1 MDAYQN
7 QHNLP
12 NHHPKVQGRL
22 DGVFL
27 LWALLHAKRVKQVK
41 LKSLKH
47 ILPFKGKFL
56 ANPQF
61 VNLFKLKPAYIIQG

>member
-22 DGVFL
+22 DFSVVVITPRQTCL
-27 LWALLHAKRVKQVK
+27 TSQIKV
-41 LKSLKH
+41 
-47 ILPFKGKFL
+47 INTYLPLRGKFL

-61 VNLFKLKPAYIIQG
+61 VNLFKLKPAYKIQG